1 MFAVLEC
8 LEHDEPPVSVS
19 VFDDYDAAY
28 EDFIELVIED
38 LAGCTIADDYEQLA
52 KNAYPNNGQP
62 QQYVAG
68 EYYVSL
74 HTSGVKVN
82 LSKPVTHGQS

>member
-28 EDFIELVIED
+28 KDFIDLVIED
-38 LAGCTIADDYEQLA
+38 LEGCTIADDYKQLA
-52 KNAYPNNGQP
+52 RDAYPNNGEP

-74 HTSGVKVN
+74 HTSGVTVN
-82 LSKPVTHGQS
+82 LSKTFVHGQS

>member
-8 LEHDEPPVSVS
+8 LENDEPPVSIH

-28 EDFIELVIED
+28 EDFVRLAAED
-38 LAGCTIADDYEQLA
+38 LRGCTIVDDADETIR
-52 KNAYPNNGQP
+52 KSHPHNGEP
-62 QQYVAG
+62 QCYTAG

-74 HTSGVKVN
+74 HTSGVTLH
-82 LSKPVTHGQS
+82 LSKAAAHG